1 MYLVSEG
8 IVGFMGHKTAL
19 VLQIASMKSVLTY
32 FSNQICLTPLVL
44 LSSFNFPSLQLEES
58 TNHLFFCVFSNWR
71 VQPDCLCYHGTFA
84 RLKFYLGHQIS

>member
-58 TNHLFFCVFSNWR
+58 TNHLFFVCSQTGVFNLTAF
-71 VQPDCLCYHGTFA
+71 VTMVLLLD
-84 RLKFYLGHQIS
+84 